1 MNPRSISIPVGI
13 VVRKTP
19 GVTRWA
25 KWNWKVV
32 GVLPGAGPA
41 DWVEMRRD
49 GDAVEYHAGTLALEL
64 YRTDT
69 EAYLTGLSCETPV
82 LYVVMQNAG
91 TNDELGD
98 IELHLI
104 SASPYDSQDYCDS
117 GEETV
122 EPVPMP
128 VSIIAWIA
136 DFVGL
141 HHQHEVFIKR
151 KRDKKFNDN
160 TEDGVGDRRIKQV
173 TDVYRAPDH
182 KTEFVQ

>member
-1 MNPRSISIPVGI
+1 MNSRSISMQVGV
-13 VVRKTP
+13 VVRRTP
-19 GVTRWA
+19 GVTKWA

-41 DWVEMRRD
+41 DWQELRCE
-49 GDAVEYHAGTLALEL
+49 GDAVEYHAGTLTLEL

-69 EAYLTGLSCETPV
+69 EAYLTGLSCEPPV

-104 SASPYDSQDYCDS
+104 TASPYDAQDYADS

-128 VSIIAWIA
+128 VSVIAWIA
-136 DFVGL
+136 DYIAL
-141 HHQHEVFIKR
+141 HHEHEKFKKR
-151 KRDKKFNDN
+151 KRGKKFDD
-160 TEDGVGDRRIKQV
+160 TAEDGVGDKRIKQV
-173 TDVYRAPDH
+173 TDVYRAPAR